1 MKTIIKKDIE
11 RLSKFHSSNSIS
23 IYIPT
28 HRSGKDVI
36 EKLDTKVL
44 KNELKLVK
52 NKLQQNELNVNQIE
66 SFVAP
71 IQELLEDSGFWRK
84 QTDGLAIF
92 LGKDFFETYKLPIH
106 FEPFN
111 YVGSSFY
118 LKQLMPIFVGDG
130 TFYFMVLQLEDVKLY
145 KMTRESITEVNIN
158 HLIPHRLEESV
169 GYDYEEKGLQF
180 RSQNMSYGSVTYHGH
195 SESDHDHKDEILRYF
210 REINKGLM
218 TLLENENSPMLV
230 ASQDYLFSI
239 YKGVNTYKYLLENN
253 VTCDSEET
261 DKFLLHEKAWKIMG
275 PIFDKERIEKIDRF
289 KQFDSTERTSSDIND
304 ILPAAF
310 QGKIDTLF
318 VEKGKDIFGIY
329 DEIKHKV
336 EMRENPEITHVSLL
350 NMAAIKTFL
359 QGGKVYLMDR
369 DDMPNP
375 YSKVNALY
383 RF

>member
-11 RLSKFHSSNSIS
+11 RLSKFHGSNSIS

-52 NKLQQNELNVNQIE
+52 NKLQQNELNENQIE

-71 IQELLEDSGFWRK
+71 IQELLENSGFWRK
-84 QTDGLAIF
+84 QTDGLTIF

-145 KMTRESITEVNIN
+145 KMTRESITEVKIN
-158 HLIPHRLEESV
+158 HLIPLRLEESV

-239 YKGVNTYKYLLENN
+239 YKGVNTYKYLLENH

-261 DKFLLHEKAWKIMG
+261 DKFLLHKKAWKIMD

-336 EMRENPEITHVSLL
+336 EVRENPEITTVSLL

-359 QGGKVYLMDR
+359 KGGKVYLMDR

>member
-1 MKTIIKKDIE
+1 MKTIIKKDVE
-11 RLSKFHSSNSIS
+11 RLSQFHGSNSIS

-36 EKLDTKVL
+36 EKLDAKAL

-52 NKLQQNELNVNQIE
+52 NKLQQNEVNANQIE
-66 SFVAP
+66 SIIAP
-71 IQELLEDSGFWRK
+71 IQGLLDDSGFWRK
-84 QTDGLAIF
+84 QSDGLAIF

-118 LKQLMPIFVGDG
+118 LKQLMPMFVGDG
-130 TFYFMVLQLEDVKLY
+130 TFYFLVLQLEDVKLY
-145 KMTRESITEVNIN
+145 KMTRESVTEVKIN

-180 RSQNMSYGSVTYHGH
+180 RNQNVGYGTATYHGH
-195 SESDHDHKDEILRYF
+195 AESDHDHKDEISRYF

-218 TLLENENSPMLV
+218 TLLVDENSPLLV
-230 ASQDYLFSI
+230 ASQDYLYSI
-239 YKGVNTYKYLLENN
+239 YKGVNTYKYILENHIS
-253 VTCDSEET
+253 CDSEES
-261 DKFLLHEKAWKIMG
+261 DKFLLHEKAWKIMD

-289 KQFDSTERTSSDIND
+289 KQFDNTDRTSSNINE

-318 VEKGKDIFGIY
+318 VEKGKEIFGIY
-329 DEIKHKV
+329 DETTHKV
-336 EMRENPEITHVSLL
+336 EVRENPEITHVSL
-350 NMAAIKTFL
+350 
-359 QGGKVYLMDR
+359 
-369 DDMPNP
+369 
-375 YSKVNALY
+375 
-383 RF
+383 

>member
-1 MKTIIKKDIE
+1 MTTIIKKDVE
-11 RLSKFHSSNSIS
+11 RLSKFHGSNSIS

-36 EKLDTKVL
+36 EKLDTKAL

-52 NKLQQNELNVNQIE
+52 NKLQQNEVNVNQIE

-130 TFYFMVLQLEDVKLY
+130 TFYFMVLQLEDIKLY
-145 KMTRESITEVNIN
+145 KMTRENVTEVKIN

-169 GYDYEEKGLQF
+169 GFDFEEKGLQF
-180 RSQNMSYGSVTYHGH
+180 RNQNMSYGSITYHGH
-195 SESDHDHKDEILRYF
+195 AESDHDHKDEILRYF

-218 TLLENENSPMLV
+218 TLLENENSPLLV

-239 YKGVNTYKYLLENN
+239 YKSVNTYKYLLKNHIP
-253 VTCDSEET
+253 CDPEES

-275 PIFDKERIEKIDRF
+275 PIFDKERTEKIDRF
-289 KQFDSTERTSSDIND
+289 EQFDSTDRTSSDIND

-318 VEKGKDIFGIY
+318 VEKGKDIFGVY

-336 EMRENPEITHVSLL
+336 EVRENPEITNVSLL

-359 QGGKVYLMDR
+359 QGGKVYLLDR

-375 YSKVNALY
+375 YSKINALY